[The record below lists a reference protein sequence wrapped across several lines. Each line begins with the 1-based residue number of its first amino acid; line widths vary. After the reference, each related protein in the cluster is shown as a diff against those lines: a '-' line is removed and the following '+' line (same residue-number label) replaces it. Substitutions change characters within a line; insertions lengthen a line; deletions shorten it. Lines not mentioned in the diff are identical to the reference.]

1 MKINSLYAVNF
12 RNYESCSLQL
22 SSMINVFYGQNA
34 QGKTNL
40 LEAIFY
46 SAFGMSHRTSAEEE
60 MLKMGAD
67 AMAVGVEYTS
77 FSGSHEVKIKNTVSM
92 NAGRRKYC
100 STVRACVPRSST
112 VP

>member
-40 LEAIFY
+40 LEASFLQCLRY
-46 SAFGMSHRTSAEEE
+46 VAPYLRRRGNAEN
-60 MLKMGAD
+60 GCRR
-67 AMAVGVEYTS
+67 Y
-77 FSGSHEVKIKNTVSM
+77 
-92 NAGRRKYC
+92 GRR
-100 STVRACVPRSST
+100 R
-112 VP
+112 